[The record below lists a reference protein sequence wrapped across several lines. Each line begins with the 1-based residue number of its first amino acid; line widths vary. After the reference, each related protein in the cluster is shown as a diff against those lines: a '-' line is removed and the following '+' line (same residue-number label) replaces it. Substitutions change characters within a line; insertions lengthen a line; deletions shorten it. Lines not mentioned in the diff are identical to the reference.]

1 MPNRITSWLKS
12 YLTQNKIDFMS
23 LNRLRQNQTASSTIP
38 VRISLTEKTRMA
50 ENLLWVRSHDTSM
63 SFETMDLV
71 RNPYGTTP
79 LTALAM
85 FHTDLPC
92 RISYTVES
100 EAAAPWH
107 HDYTSFST
115 DHVAPILG
123 LCPDTDNTVSLTLYQ
138 QDGSIL
144 SKKSLTVHTD
154 PLPTDTTCP
163 IWRDRNGIIRYCL
176 SIPSCDGHLIP
187 LSDGHFL
194 LIHDKIRTRTDSRP
208 LPTHLHEID
217 LLGRCYR
224 TCYVGDGIL
233 NAYGEV
239 SETNHNFL
247 VLSVDKKK
255 NEPILL
261 ELDRETGAI
270 VHVHSSWD
278 QALFQT
284 ALSLQKKDLDALAT
298 DSLEMFTHAGEI
310 LDQIEFPIIGWL
322 QPPVFYRAAS
332 VETASAVELSYMKE
346 TYGISFMIL
355 GDCLMIDTIGDQIQ
369 EIVFSRAERLYQLD
383 LTNPPA
389 QNDQYEKY
397 HYTFA
402 VPFTEMYSGTYSI
415 VIRFRDGGQEV
426 LKDTVTLS
434 RRRAEST
441 SG

>member
-1 MPNRITSWLKS
+1 MPNRITSWLKG
-12 YLTQNKIDFMS
+12 YLTQYKIDFMS
-23 LNRLRQNQTASSTIP
+23 LNRLRQNQSVSSTIP
-38 VRISLTEKTRMA
+38 VRISHAEKTRMA

-63 SFETMDLV
+63 TFEAMELV
-71 RNPYGTTP
+71 RNPYGITP
-79 LTALAM
+79 LTALAI
-85 FHTDLPC
+85 FHSDIPC
-92 RISYTVES
+92 RLSYSIENDT
-100 EAAAPWH
+100 AAPWH
-107 HDYTSFST
+107 YDYTSLTT

-123 LCPDTDNTVSLTLYQ
+123 LCPDTDNTVKLTLYRA
-138 QDGSIL
+138 DGSVLAEKTL
-144 SKKSLTVHTD
+144 SLHTD
-154 PLPTDTTCP
+154 PLPEDPSCP
-163 IWRDRNGIIRYCL
+163 IWRDRRGDVRYCL
-176 SIPSCDGHLIP
+176 SIPSCDAHLIP

-194 LIHDKIRTRTDSRP
+194 LIHDKIRTRTDGRP
-208 LPTHLHEID
+208 LPTHLHEVD

-239 SETNHNFL
+239 SESNHNFL
-247 VLSVDKKK
+247 VLSIDRKK

-270 VHVHSSWD
+270 VHVYSSWD
-278 QALFQT
+278 QTLFQT
-284 ALSLQKKDLDALAT
+284 AMSLQKKDLDALAV
-298 DSLEMFTHAGEI
+298 DSLEQFTHAGDA
-310 LDQIEFPIIGWL
+310 LDQIEYAAIGWL

-332 VETASAVELSYMKE
+332 VETSSAVDLDYMKE
-346 TYGISFMIL
+346 RYDISFTII
-355 GDCLMIDTIGDQIQ
+355 GDSLMVDTVGDQIQ

-389 QNDQYEKY
+389 KDDQYEKY

-434 RRRAEST
+434 RRRTQNPE
-441 SG
+441 